1 MDEDSIGWFGMA
13 IVTVALVISHPLHAS
28 PAHSVFDDLTWQDV
42 VDAYSC
48 KDVAFDD
55 CYLTNMR

>member
-1 MDEDSIGWFGMA
+1 MDEESVGWFGVA
-13 IVTVALVISHPLHAS
+13 VFAVALVIGHPLHAS
-28 PAHSVFDDLTWQDV
+28 HAHTLFDDLTWQDV

-48 KDVAFDD
+48 KDVAFED

>member
-1 MDEDSIGWFGMA
+1 
-13 IVTVALVISHPLHAS
+13 L
-28 PAHSVFDDLTWQDV
+28 FDDLTWQDV

-48 KDVAFDD
+48 KDVAFED